1 MDGNALQGKMHISQK
16 AYLFEKKFL
25 LNFSMLNL
33 LFYASNISKC
43 QIVWIV
49 RVHVRKWPN
58 RKCLSQSIISFRYTL
73 NITEGPQN
81 HLRIDEKGIVRA
93 TKVLDFEACRR
104 ISGTVIAEYNE
115 TARATTNFTLILTD
129 INDNRWLNR
138 FTCNQK
144 RDLFKFWVMMIRLR
158 KCSKLESRM
167 SLTKEM
173 PSSPRNL

>member
-1 MDGNALQGKMHISQK
+1 MHIFLK
-16 AYLFEKKFL
+16 RLIYTKKFL
-25 LNFSMLNL
+25 VELFHVESSL
-33 LFYASNISKC
+33 LCFKHFEMSN
-43 QIVWIV
+43 VWIV

-93 TKVLDFEACRR
+93 TKVLDFEAYRR

-144 RDLFKFWVMMIRLR
+144 WDLFKCWVMMIRLR
-158 KCSKLESRM
+158 KYSKLESRV